1 VAFRE
6 VIEAVLKVK
15 DANRFKAGMDKAA
28 RSVRKLGHDE
38 EEAAAQGELLK
49 EINKKLERQSIE
61 LTAAVTLLA
70 HSIDELG
77 DEMLQTAAKG
87 EVMTKVI
94 NKASG
99 ASTPFFRRWSFWKD
113 RLSLTRSE
121 IMTTALTIGT
131 YFAPAIVALGSSFA
145 YAAIGGGAVAGAGL
159 ATFITGMVSLAL
171 VIQPAINNIKKI
183 QKAQDM
189 YNQTVS
195 QYGAASVEASRQS
208 AHLYAVIEQNGG
220 KPVYEAQQRI
230 MKLRQEW
237 TKMSSSG
244 RAVFFR
250 GLVDGLKA
258 LKTLMPM
265 FASNAH
271 QMMVGLRSALAPF
284 WQILQS
290 NQIRQTFRSMSETFD
305 RAIGPGVKGA
315 VNIFVVF
322 SRVVRASL
330 PWVERVA
337 KAWERTTWSWRKGTG
352 DQKRLSSWINKGVEN
367 FKAWWGLA
375 KQLGR
380 TVKIIFGSSKDEGL
394 KAVNVITNLVTKF
407 NDWLQNMKD
416 TGVIDRFWKK
426 YNNSVNDAVWAV
438 QHPVEAVNK
447 WLPRVMDA
455 IATTM
460 ATHAPAMA
468 GVFIQAF
475 LNSGS
480 WAQLLTVAWF
490 LKKFGFF
497 SAVGEQVGAI
507 FVKPFLKAFIE
518 RFAVGTIISS
528 AAEGGAANTIGGAMS
543 KSGGA
548 AGAAFGRTFR
558 VAALAAMLY
567 AGYQFNQWLTKQDW
581 YKRTIQQ
588 ADEKAHGGGKVGTFL
603 KGATPGNPLQTLK
616 SIWSATKDMSDVVG
630 QAMQHL
636 APDPTKLRPR
646 GGATGGVIPPGGQS
660 IVGEAGPEMAIA
672 APRGTQIVPLS
683 RNSRHTL
690 PGQIDVP
697 NLSDAMRVTVYS
709 YISVDRR
716 EIARAVSQQAAYD
729 ASRRGGRPSNG

>member
-121 IMTTALTIGT
+121 IMTT
-131 YFAPAIVALGSSFA
+131 
-145 YAAIGGGAVAGAGL
+145 
-159 ATFITGMVSLAL
+159 
-171 VIQPAINNIKKI
+171 
-183 QKAQDM
+183 
-189 YNQTVS
+189 
-195 QYGAASVEASRQS
+195 
-208 AHLYAVIEQNGG
+208 EQNGG